1 MQKPNN
7 AAPKPAAGRRS
18 LWNYPLFSLLLALF
32 CGFVAW
38 LVVTVYFDPQGTYV
52 VSDVPIIR
60 PLSTTY
66 CTSS

>member
-32 CGFVAW
+32 
-38 LVVTVYFDPQGTYV
+38 
-52 VSDVPIIR
+52 
-60 PLSTTY
+60 
-66 CTSS
+66 